1 MADFAC
7 GQPSQCGK
15 IKRQAGRYQRSD
27 LPNLGDPVMEDRAM
41 AVEPYNIRSGGLN
54 PEQNSTFKSIGELAA
69 DLVRK
74 AGAQ

>member
-27 LPNLGDPVMEDRAM
+27 LPNQSDPSEEDRAM
-41 AVEPYNIRSGGLN
+41 AVESYIIRSGGLN
-54 PEQNSTFKSIGELAA
+54 PERNSTFKSIGELAA
-69 DLVRK
+69 ELVRK
-74 AGAQ
+74 AGAK